1 MALVVVVAA
10 VVVAAAEAIVAVAV
24 GTGVVVVIPICSLRP
39 MADGTAPP
47 LVGFVVVTEGLL
59 DASVLTK
66 IIINIYNIN

>member
-1 MALVVVVAA
+1 MALVVVAAA
-10 VVVAAAEAIVAVAV
+10 VVVAAIVAVAV

-59 DASVLTK
+59 DASVLTN

>member
-1 MALVVVVAA
+1 MALVVVAAA
-10 VVVAAAEAIVAVAV
+10 VVVAAIVAVAV